1 MFHWM
6 LALAPRLANFRPVA
20 MVITAHQNYWFT
32 LSYAKLFGVEIIPSA
47 HCVLWRPF
55 AANPLHWRFLLW
67 LDGLFFRFFVRRG
80 MAISDTVASQ
90 MKALAKSDRFAVET
104 LVPTYGSSH
113 FEGISPP
120 DPEARPFRVLFNGRA
135 EANKGIFDLL
145 HIAARL
151 NRERPGQFH
160 FDVCGEG
167 SDLDS
172 FRQRVNHA
180 GLDEVISVHGFCDK
194 DKLTRLLGHSHA
206 VVVPTRSDFEE
217 GLAKS
222 CVEAVLAGRPFV
234 SSAVCPAVKQLS
246 AAAIEV
252 APDDARAYGDALLL
266 LAEDMTLYQRKT
278 EACLP
283 LQSQFY
289 DAQRS
294 YKETLRRQL
303 ERTGVIDARLGSN

>member
-1 MFHWM
+1 M
-6 LALAPRLANFRPVA
+6 LALAPRVAKFRPAA
-20 MVITAHQNYWFT
+20 MVITAHQNYWFG

-47 HCVLWRPF
+47 HCVMWRPF
-55 AANPLHWRFLLW
+55 ATNPLHWRFLLW
-67 LDGLFFRFFVRRG
+67 LDGLFFRLFVRRA
-80 MAISDTVASQ
+80 MAISDTVADQ
-90 MKALAKSDRFAVET
+90 MRALANNGLFAVET
-104 LVPTYGSSH
+104 VVPTYGSSH
-113 FEGISPP
+113 FQGMSPP

-145 HIAARL
+145 QVASRM

-172 FRQRVNHA
+172 FRRRVNHS
-180 GLDEVISVHGFCDK
+180 GLDGVISVHGFCDK
-194 DKLTRLLGHSHA
+194 DKLTRLLGDCHA

-234 SSAVCPAVKQLS
+234 SSAVCPAVKQLGG
-246 AAAIEV
+246 AAIEV
-252 APDDARAYGDALLL
+252 APDDADAYGDAVLMLSEER
-266 LAEDMTLYQRKT
+266 ALYQGKLQ
-278 EACLP
+278 ACP
-283 LQSQFY
+283 ALQSQFY
-289 DAQRS
+289 DPQRS

-303 ERTGVIDARLGSN
+303 ERTGVIDARHAPN